1 LLTENVIVLKTSDMK
16 KHQLIPVSL
25 FFILP
30 FFLAACATIHPNEK
44 MLVGTWKTIKVEKYI
59 DESAMQAAAPVS
71 TATPAATAQ
80 APKRRSDSA
89 AGATPVGQVNRAQD
103 KLERLIRAEE
113 RAVLVIDSSHI
124 ATKQDPGVMI
134 RGTWKMKSN
143 GMVVI
148 AKNME
153 NKEKVRM
160 EIVEISDNQITIIQS
175 LPVGALKITYT
186 KHQ

>member
-1 LLTENVIVLKTSDMK
+1 MK
-16 KHQLIPVSL
+16 KHLFIPAGL
-25 FFILP
+25 FFILS
-30 FFLAACATIHPNEK
+30 LLLSSCATTHPNEK
-44 MLVGTWKTIKVEKYI
+44 LLVGTWKTIRVEKYV
-59 DESAMQAAAPVS
+59 DESAVQAAAPVS
-71 TATPAATAQ
+71 TATPATTQ
-80 APKRRSDSA
+80 TPRRRADSA
-89 AGATPVGQVNRAQD
+89 SGTSGAGQVNRAQD
-103 KLERLIRAEE
+103 KLDRLIRAEE

-124 ATKQDPGVMI
+124 ATKQYPGVLI

-160 EIVEISDNQITIIQS
+160 EIEEISDNQVTIIQS

-186 KHQ
+186 RQQ